1 MQSSFLNISKSS
13 LSFLSYVFLG
23 KIFTLLFFIIISRKY
38 GAEMSGIVSLILV
51 QIEIV
56 TTLSLLGLGM
66 YAMKEIASYTA
77 NQIQSIK
84 SLYYRLLKILFS
96 SSLIASIILFLSSDL
111 ISQSLFNK
119 PILGEYLRWLSVIVF
134 PIVVFQLNTRFFQG
148 MQKTNLF
155 AFFFI
160 AAVPF
165 INVTVLLIFGSLTD
179 AGIHFPVMSRFLSLL
194 ISSLISFIIL
204 MRLLNIKIPQNNLY
218 QKDNKES
225 TPNISSVLS
234 SSNPF
239 MLTQLLFVINN
250 GIGIMIL
257 TSISSLSNVGIYS
270 VAFKVSSYLM
280 LIVNAV
286 NSFVMPIF
294 SKLWKENDI
303 SSIRKIYFK
312 STIFIFSLTSLLAL
326 FVIFFSEDILFYF
339 GEDFIQS
346 KNCLIILILT
356 QVIVSYFGP
365 LDSLLSMT
373 DNQKIVRNNLFL
385 SVAINSVLCFSLIPI
400 FGIIGAAF
408 AVFISR
414 LFFVL
419 LQIFYIYSKIG
430 FFPRLRLFHD

>member
-1 MQSSFLNISKSS
+1 
-13 LSFLSYVFLG
+13 
-23 KIFTLLFFIIISRKY
+23 
-38 GAEMSGIVSLILV
+38 MSGIVSLILV

-56 TTLSLLGLGM
+56 TTLSLLGLGR

-155 AFFFI
+155 AFFYI

-179 AGIHFPVMSRFLSLL
+179 AGIHFPVISRFLSLL

-312 STIFIFSLTSLLAL
+312 STIFIFSSTSLLAL
-326 FVIFFSEDILFYF
+326 FVIFFSEDILFYL

-365 LDSLLSMT
+365 SDSLLSMT

>member
-1 MQSSFLNISKSS
+1 MQSSFLNISKTS

-23 KIFTLLFFIIISRKY
+23 KIFNLLFFIIISRKY
-38 GAEMSGIVSLILV
+38 GTEMSGVVSLILV
-51 QIEIV
+51 KIEIV

-66 YAMKEIASYTA
+66 YAMKEIASYTV

-119 PILGEYLRWLSVIVF
+119 PILGQYLRWLSVIVF
-134 PIVVFQLNTRFFQG
+134 PVVVFQLNTRFFQG
-148 MQKTNLF
+148 MQKSNLF

-165 INVTVLLIFGSLTD
+165 INVIVLLIFGFLTD
-179 AGIHFPVMSRFLSLL
+179 AGIHFPIISRFLSLL

-204 MRLLNIKIPQNNLY
+204 MRLLNIKIPQNNLCR
-218 QKDNKES
+218 KDKKES

-294 SKLWKENDI
+294 SKLWSENDI

-312 STIFIFSLTSLLAL
+312 STMFIFSLTSLLAL
-326 FVIFFSEDILFYF
+326 FVILFSEDILFYF

-408 AVFISR
+408 AVFVSR

-430 FFPRLRLFHD
+430 FFPRVRLFHD

>member
-1 MQSSFLNISKSS
+1 
-13 LSFLSYVFLG
+13 
-23 KIFTLLFFIIISRKY
+23 
-38 GAEMSGIVSLILV
+38 
-51 QIEIV
+51 
-56 TTLSLLGLGM
+56 
-66 YAMKEIASYTA
+66 
-77 NQIQSIK
+77 
-84 SLYYRLLKILFS
+84 
-96 SSLIASIILFLSSDL
+96 
-111 ISQSLFNK
+111 
-119 PILGEYLRWLSVIVF
+119 
-134 PIVVFQLNTRFFQG
+134 
-148 MQKTNLF
+148 
-155 AFFFI
+155 
-160 AAVPF
+160 
-165 INVTVLLIFGSLTD
+165 VTVLLIFGSLTD
-179 AGIHFPVMSRFLSLL
+179 AGIHFPVISRFLSLL
-194 ISSLISFIIL
+194 ISSLISFTIL